1 MSVPKVSP
9 RAVRLWVLTAGIFAL
24 FSVARP
30 HTFATVLNFQ
40 LMAFSLPEAVLFTLA
55 VTITMLT
62 GGIDLSIVSVSN
74 AAALV
79 AVSVMTAMGRSH
91 AGIIV
96 GIAAGLATAMV
107 CGVANGLLVSKARI
121 TPILATLATM
131 QLLNGVSV
139 ALTNGKP
146 LTKLPATFT
155 SFGTGKLLGLPLPL
169 ILMVGVAGA
178 IGFIIRRTRVGV
190 ELHLLGDNPIAAR
203 YSGLRSDKLIVF
215 AYTCSGLLAGIAGLL
230 IASRTASAS
239 ADFGK
244 SYVLGSIVIAVLAGV
259 RTEGGRA
266 TVGGVLLAG
275 ICLQVLT
282 SGLNSVSAS
291 PFVYLILQ
299 GVLLLVVMG
308 LDNLRPRQRRVPPPA
323 TDTTVDEAAAT
334 LVG

>member
-1 MSVPKVSP
+1 MSLPKISP
-9 RAVRLWVLTAGIFAL
+9 RALRLWALTVGIFLL

-30 HTFATVLNFQ
+30 HTFPTVLNFQ

-79 AVSVMTAMGRSH
+79 AVSVMTAMGRNNT
-91 AGIIV
+91 GIIV
-96 GIAAGLATAMV
+96 GMVAGLVAAMA
-107 CGVANGLLVSKARI
+107 CGMVNGFLVSKARI

-146 LTKLPATFT
+146 LTNLPATFI
-155 SFGTGKLLGLPLPL
+155 SFGTGKFLGLPLPL
-169 ILMVGVAGA
+169 ILMVIVSAA

-203 YSGLRSDKLIVF
+203 YSGLRSDWLLVL

-275 ICLQVLT
+275 VCLQALT
-282 SGLNSVSAS
+282 SGLNSMNAS

-299 GVLLLVVMG
+299 GVVLLVVMG
-308 LDNLRPRQRRVPPPA
+308 LDNLRPRQRRVLPPSTDA
-323 TDTTVDEAAAT
+323 TVEEAAAN
-334 LVG
+334 LVV

>member
-1 MSVPKVSP
+1 MSVPAVSA
-9 RAVRLWVLTAGIFAL
+9 RALRLSALTVGIFLL
-24 FSVARP
+24 FSFARP
-30 HTFATVLNFQ
+30 NTFPTVLNFQ

-55 VTITMLT
+55 ITITMLT

-74 AAALV
+74 AASLV
-79 AVSVMTAMGRSH
+79 AVWVMAAMGRSG
-91 AGIIV
+91 AGIVV
-96 GIAAGLATAMV
+96 GLVAGLGVAMV
-107 CGVANGLLVSKARI
+107 CGVINGLLVAKARI

-146 LTKLPATFT
+146 LTKLPSTFT
-155 SFGTGKLLGLPLPL
+155 AFGTGKLLGVPLPL
-169 ILMVGVAGA
+169 LLMLLATLA
-178 IGFIIRRTRVGV
+178 LGFVIRRTRVGV
-190 ELHLLGDNPIAAR
+190 ELHLLGDNPLAAR
-203 YSGLRSDKLIVF
+203 YAGLGTTRLILI
-215 AYTCSGLLAGIAGLL
+215 AYTVSALLAGIAGLL

-275 ICLQVLT
+275 VCLQGLT
-282 SGLNSVSAS
+282 SGLNSVGAS

-299 GVLLLVVMG
+299 GALLLFVMG
-308 LDNLRPRQRRVPPPA
+308 LDNLRPRQRRAIP
-323 TDTTVDEAAAT
+323 AAAPAPQET
-334 LVG
+334 VEQLTV

>member
-1 MSVPKVSP
+1 MPA
-9 RAVRLWVLTAGIFAL
+9 RALRLWGLTAVIFVL
-24 FSVARP
+24 FSAARP
-30 HTFATVLNFQ
+30 HTFPTVLNFQ
-40 LMAFSLPEAVLFTLA
+40 LMAFSLPEAVLFALA
-55 VTITMLT
+55 VTVTMLT

-79 AVSVMTAMGRSH
+79 AAAVMTSMGRSNL
-91 AGIIV
+91 GVFV
-96 GIAAGLATAMV
+96 GIAAGLAAAV
-107 CGVANGLLVSKARI
+107 GCGVVNGLLVAKARI

-146 LTKLPATFT
+146 LTKLPTTFT
-155 SFGTGKLLGLPLPL
+155 SFGTGKLFGLPLPL
-169 ILMVGVAGA
+169 LLMAVVAA
-178 IGFIIRRTRVGV
+178 ALGFVIRRTRVGV
-190 ELHLLGDNPIAAR
+190 ELHLLGDNPVAAR
-203 YSGLRSDKLIVF
+203 YSGLRSNRLLVI

-275 ICLQVLT
+275 VCLQVLT
-282 SGLNSVSAS
+282 SGLNSISAS

-308 LDNLRPRQRRVPPPA
+308 LDNLRPRQRRQPVTPPA
-323 TDTTVDEAAAT
+323 ATVEEAAAK
-334 LVG
+334 LSV